1 MRYQTR
7 SFQYRGHHLV
17 YDEYGE
23 GDQVIVYVH
32 ALLLDAD
39 INRGVAA
46 ALARQ
51 GFRVILIDLLGHGR
65 SDKPV
70 YASEHRMDLYA
81 RQVVALLDHLGAEDA
96 VIAGVSLGANVTLF
110 VATEH
115 PGRVRGIITEMP
127 VLETSVPAAA
137 LVFIPMLMATH
148 YGRPAVAVASAIARR
163 LPRTPWGPVNCVMN
177 TIRNGPASMAAVL
190 HGVLVG
196 PICPAREARA
206 VIDAPA
212 LVIGHPYDPIHDE
225 QDSENLAALL
235 PDARL
240 VRARA
245 VSELR
250 VRPSRLAPVIAAFA
264 HECWD
269 RPAPVVRQV
278 RAVSEPAITE
288 PTAS

>member
-1 MRYQTR
+1 MQYQTR
-7 SFQYRGHHLV
+7 SFQYRGHTLV

-23 GDQVIVYVH
+23 GDRLIVYVH

-51 GFRVILIDLLGHGR
+51 GFRVVLIDLLGHGR
-65 SDKPV
+65 SDKPE

-81 RQVVALLDHLGAEDA
+81 AQVVALLDHLGAEQA

-110 VATEH
+110 VATGH
-115 PGRVRGIITEMP
+115 PERVRGTVTEMP

-148 YGRPAVAVASAIARR
+148 YARPVVAVASAILRR
-163 LPRTPWGPVNCVMN
+163 VPRTPWGPVNCVMN
-177 TIRNGPASMAAVL
+177 TIRNGPDSMAAVL

-196 PICPAREARA
+196 PICPTREARA
-206 VIDAPA
+206 AIDAPA
-212 LVIGHPYDPIHDE
+212 LVIGHPFDPIHDE
-225 QDSENLAALL
+225 RDSANLAALL
-235 PDARL
+235 PDARQ

-245 VSELR
+245 ISELR
-250 VRPSRLAPVIAAFA
+250 IRPSRLAPVIAAFA
-264 HECWD
+264 RECWD
-269 RPAPVVRQV
+269 GPPPVIRRV
-278 RAVSEPAITE
+278 RAVTGSAITQ